1 MISSLLLLP
10 LCVTPALPQEAPVV
24 HWLQNQGAAH
34 PPAKELVTELGQR
47 GAKGLL
53 DLERALG
60 ARIAHPAWERTLNG
74 LPQQAVLRMQTTPS
88 AELRI
93 FGMLAAH
100 RHGDAGCLGALVQLS
115 KLPDTTALPQ
125 RQQTG
130 ARLADALAAIFRRDH
145 QALPKLN
152 WNAIPR
158 EHLPPL
164 ADRLGGLAD
173 PRAFGA
179 LIRLMDGETGLE
191 QAALSAIAHLARTI
205 SLQPADAELRRV
217 RYRLEHPAFSLR
229 MLACQA
235 LGLLHDEE
243 GAHLLQERL
252 SDPSSSV
259 RSAAHTALKRITG
272 LRLHAGPKAWL
283 SWIREQDNW
292 WNERSG
298 KVLSALPLATGAER
312 TALLRELAGARLHR
326 RTLTRELLSLLDQ
339 SQGESLRLLLSAIVA
354 LDSPQAL
361 PAITLLLSHPEREV
375 RTAANQALYALRG
388 SRTSTTDSRDAL

>member
-1 MISSLLLLP
+1 M
-10 LCVTPALPQEAPVV
+10 A
-24 HWLQNQGAAH
+24 HWLQNLSATH
-34 PPAKELVTELGQR
+34 PSAEQVVTGLGQR
-47 GAKGLL
+47 GAQGLL

-60 ARIAHPAWERTLNG
+60 ARISHPAWERTLNG
-74 LPQQAVLRMQTTPS
+74 LPQQSVLRMQTTPS
-88 AELRI
+88 AELRT

-100 RHGDAGCLGALVQLS
+100 RHGEAGCLSALVQLS

-130 ARLADALAAIFRRDH
+130 KRLADALAAIFRRDH
-145 QALPKLN
+145 QALPKLS
-152 WNAIPR
+152 WNTIPR

-173 PRAFGA
+173 PRAFEV

-191 QAALSAIAHLARTI
+191 QVALSAIAHLARTI
-205 SLQPADAELRRV
+205 SLEPADAELRRV
-217 RYRLEHPAFSLR
+217 RYRVEHPEVSLR

-243 GAHLLQERL
+243 GARLLQERL
-252 SDPSSSV
+252 TDPASSV

-283 SWIREQDNW
+283 SWIRAQENW
-292 WNERSG
+292 WNERSD
-298 KVLSALPLATGAER
+298 KVLSALPLARGAER

-326 RTLTRELLSLLDQ
+326 RALTKELLSLLDQ

-361 PAITLLLSHPEREV
+361 PAITLLLSHPELEV
-375 RTAANQALYALRG
+375 RTAANQALNALRG
-388 SRTSTTDSRDAL
+388 SRASTPGSKYAL

>member
-1 MISSLLLLP
+1 
-10 LCVTPALPQEAPVV
+10 VA
-24 HWLQNQGAAH
+24 HWLQNLSATH
-34 PPAKELVTELGQR
+34 PSAEQVVTGLGQR
-47 GAKGLL
+47 GAQGLL

-60 ARIAHPAWERTLNG
+60 ARISHPAWERTLNG
-74 LPQQAVLRMQTTPS
+74 LPQQSVLRMQTTPS
-88 AELRI
+88 AELRT

-100 RHGDAGCLGALVQLS
+100 RHGEAGCLSALVQLS
-115 KLPDTTALPQ
+115 KLPDTTALRQ

-130 ARLADALAAIFRRDH
+130 KRLADALAAIFRRDH
-145 QALPKLN
+145 QALPKLS
-152 WNAIPR
+152 WNTIPR

-173 PRAFGA
+173 PRAFEV

-191 QAALSAIAHLARTI
+191 QVALSAIAHLARTI
-205 SLQPADAELRRV
+205 SLEPADAELRRV
-217 RYRLEHPAFSLR
+217 RYRVEHPEVSLR

-243 GAHLLQERL
+243 GARLLQERL
-252 SDPSSSV
+252 TDPASSV

-283 SWIREQDNW
+283 SWIRAQENW
-292 WNERSG
+292 WNERSD
-298 KVLSALPLATGAER
+298 KVLSALPLARGAER

-326 RTLTRELLSLLDQ
+326 RALTKELLSLLDQ

-361 PAITLLLSHPEREV
+361 PAITLLLSHPELEV
-375 RTAANQALYALRG
+375 RTAANQALNALRG
-388 SRTSTTDSRDAL
+388 SRASTPGSKYAL